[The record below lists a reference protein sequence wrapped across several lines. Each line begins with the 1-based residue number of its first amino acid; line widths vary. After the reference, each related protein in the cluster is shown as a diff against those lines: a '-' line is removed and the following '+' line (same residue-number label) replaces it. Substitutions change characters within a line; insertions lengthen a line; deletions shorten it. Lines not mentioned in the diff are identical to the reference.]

1 MDTQIDFLLHH
12 LHGRLLVVFI
22 QQDSKACITFSAEA
36 EVYACSA
43 GTSDALLMARLVRW
57 LTNKPTTVLLF
68 TDSSG
73 ARGIIQRQGVGRLR
87 HLSCRILWLQALVQ
101 SGAVKLGTVPGSHK
115 NLQT

>member
-22 QQDSKACITFSAEA
+22 HQDSKACITFSAEA

-43 GTSDALLMARLVRW
+43 GTSDALLMARLARW

-73 ARGIIQRQGVGRLR
+73 AVGSSNDRVLDVYDTC
-87 HLSCRILWLQALVQ
+87 HVVYF
-101 SGAVKLGTVPGSHK
+101 GFKLLFKVV
-115 NLQT
+115 L